1 MSQKAVE
8 QIVGKM
14 LLDTQFR
21 KLMSTDMSKALEG
34 FDLTEQERQGF
45 KDMDLQDYSQ
55 SLSGLDKRV
64 SKVNGKLMP
73 H

>member
-21 KLMSTDMSKALEG
+21 KLMSTDMSKALAG
-34 FDLTEQERQGF
+34 YDLTEEERQGF
-45 KDMDLQDYSQ
+45 KDTNLQDFSQ
-55 SLSGLDKRV
+55 SLTGLEERV
-64 SKVNGKLMP
+64 SKGIKLN
-73 H
+73 

>member
-14 LLDTQFR
+14 LLDTKFR
-21 KLMSTDMSKALEG
+21 KLMATDIPQALAG
-34 FDLTEQERQGF
+34 FDLTEEERRDFEG
-45 KDMDLQDYSQ
+45 MDLQDFSR
-55 SLSGLDKRV
+55 SLSGLDERV